1 MKTALFGENSNVIKL
16 YKDENGITKSMQIK
30 DVHSYSIEELLMD
43 EFSLKYRSNQ
53 LEQRIKNI
61 LDQEAQRRNGDSSC
75 CILDY
80 ENFRNEVD
88 MLYQEV
94 IRNKK

>member
-1 MKTALFGENSNVIKL
+1 
-16 YKDENGITKSMQIK
+16 
-30 DVHSYSIEELLMD
+30 MD

-61 LDQEAQRRNGDSSC
+61 LDQEAQRRNSDSSC